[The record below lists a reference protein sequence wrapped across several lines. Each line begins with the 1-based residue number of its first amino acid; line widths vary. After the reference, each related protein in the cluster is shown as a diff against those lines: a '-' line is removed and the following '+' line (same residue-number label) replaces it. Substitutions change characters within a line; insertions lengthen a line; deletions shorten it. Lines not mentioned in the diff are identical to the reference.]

1 MKGQIGV
8 IEYRSSIQDPAKRL
22 KQIRDSE
29 GDIDLDKLNSPLFYR
44 FVKPSFLDRSN
55 AEIKVGSEKDDQVDD
70 LNDNKPVGP
79 PDVVA
84 DADGSDMDD
93 DAADSVF
100 AIPKTIKKTETK
112 KDIEQVLKQGIF
124 TIETD
129 FQPPKTLPEETKA
142 DADELTQQFRESPNN
157 TWIESYMKNN
167 EFAIVPTI
175 TNGDC
180 LFDTIVKAFEQIGR
194 KTTPAKLRASLA
206 EELTEDIYKLYRDLY
221 LNAIREKDD
230 ILKKQKLLKK
240 EYKDC
245 KQKVK
250 SLTLP
255 KNEERKLMEDC
266 KKLKGQYDR
275 LTQDKENNDTF
286 LDEEYAFMKGVD
298 SIDKLRQVI
307 QTTQFWANDWAI
319 SILERVLNVKLI
331 IMSKT
336 AFESGDLPA
345 VLQCNDND
353 ARLSQQG
360 FFRPDFYI
368 ITAYSGNHYELIS
381 YKQKFIF
388 TFSELPFYLKTLIMN
403 RCLERNKGAF
413 HLIDEVRNFHLKMGV
428 DLSEIGPKSEDGDGD
443 DGAGSGSPQNHLYDS
458 STIFKFYAKSD
469 PKNKPGKGN
478 NETIDA
484 RNIADYKDLQKIK
497 DWRRM
502 LDDQWPAPF
511 KMDGHEWETVE
522 HYYQAAKFKNKN
534 HDFYLL
540 FTNTSDSPFAKDA
553 DLAKIAGSEKGKYTN
568 KITKKVIVFRDPKKI
583 TIDPDFFGTRHLEE
597 RQRALYA
604 KFSQSPDLKHVL
616 LATNRAKLMRYVP
629 NAEAV
634 VDKEL
639 MTVRNE
645 LAREEGNVDKK

>member
-1 MKGQIGV
+1 
-8 IEYRSSIQDPAKRL
+8 
-22 KQIRDSE
+22 
-29 GDIDLDKLNSPLFYR
+29 
-44 FVKPSFLDRSN
+44 
-55 AEIKVGSEKDDQVDD
+55 
-70 LNDNKPVGP
+70 
-79 PDVVA
+79 
-84 DADGSDMDD
+84 
-93 DAADSVF
+93 
-100 AIPKTIKKTETK
+100 
-112 KDIEQVLKQGIF
+112 
-124 TIETD
+124 
-129 FQPPKTLPEETKA
+129 
-142 DADELTQQFRESPNN
+142 
-157 TWIESYMKNN
+157 
-167 EFAIVPTI
+167 
-175 TNGDC
+175 
-180 LFDTIVKAFEQIGR
+180 
-194 KTTPAKLRASLA
+194 LA

-230 ILKKQKLLKK
+230 ISKKQKLLKK
-240 EYKDC
+240 EYNEC

-266 KKLKGQYDR
+266 KKLKVQYDR
-275 LTQDKENNDTF
+275 LTQDKKNNDIF

-428 DLSEIGPKSEDGDGD
+428 DLSEIGPKLEDGDGDGD
-443 DGAGSGSPQNHLYDS
+443 DGSGSSQNHLYDS

-484 RNIADYKDLQKIK
+484 RNMADYKDLQKIK

-568 KITKKVIVFRDPKKI
+568 KTTKKVVVFRDPKKI

-629 NAEAV
+629 NTEAV

-645 LAREEGNVDKK
+645 LAREEGNADKK